1 MEAKNKLSKSVI
13 EPTGHDHGVI
23 IPDVFVR
30 GKKDGGHRMFLN
42 LKHFNQ
48 YAKKLY
54 LKMDTLKTIIKL
66 VEKDCFIVLIDAYYS
81 VPIPTSDTKYLRF
94 SWRGQFY

>member
-1 MEAKNKLSKSVI
+1 M
-13 EPTGHDHGVI
+13 I

-54 LKMDTLKTIIKL
+54 FKMDTLKTIIKL